1 MYKDFN
7 ENIKSQDITLSDLK
21 NLNYNSFYNCYNIWD
36 MEYEKEKKYPNK
48 SKEEIQA
55 EVKEEIKKE
64 QEKSVKETKEKF
76 YQINDEKEKELEQK
90 FKQVKLKVNF
100 DSAPK
105 ILRDGKLYTISQGYF
120 IVYDNRFFNK
130 LYEIKFEENF
140 NITSAIQLD
149 NKDLVFLAENQL
161 IIYRLQNE
169 KYFLFQK
176 IDENRAGFKLQNAYS
191 GCIGYPKP
199 YVALFIK
206 EISGNRFICVSNYGF
221 KIYSLNDKN
230 KYSIDLLEKY
240 YESIRAIYELD
251 KDNFIFCTQIDF
263 SSSSG
268 GPEHNTLIIDKINLK
283 AITNEEKENKLK
295 NLGDKMENKKDV
307 KRIIELLKYTYCHNE
322 FLKYGIYDELH
333 YFKGN
338 TILKNKF
345 FITGIDKNILIFD
358 ILTGKLLKKY
368 KVLGTSF
375 KSGCNIKKWNNNEDN
390 EFIINS
396 NGKIILF
403 ELTNDKEL
411 KIINQVYFQ
420 DIKSLKHLN
429 EKNNQFY
436 DDNSKEDSFCN
447 SNIRSFD
454 YNYKRND
461 NKNVSVS
468 IFY

>member
-1 MYKDFN
+1 MSKDFD
-7 ENIKSQDITLSDLK
+7 ENIKEEVIILSDLK
-21 NLNYNSFYNCYNIWD
+21 YSGTMILKKEE
-36 MEYEKEKKYPNK
+36 EYPKK
-48 SKEEIQA
+48 SKIETEG
-55 EVKEEIKKE
+55 KEEKNNNTFILKNYMKY
-64 QEKSVKETKEKF
+64 
-76 YQINDEKEKELEQK
+76 YQIDNEKTKELEK
-90 FKQVKLKVNF
+90 VFKQIKLKINF
-100 DSAPK
+100 NSQPR
-105 ILRDGKLYTISQGYF
+105 ILREGKFYTISKGVF
-120 IVYDNRFFNK
+120 TIYDERFFK
-130 LYEIKFEENF
+130 ILLEIKFEENYKIF
-140 NITSAIQLD
+140 SAIQLD

-191 GCIGYPKP
+191 GCIGYQKP